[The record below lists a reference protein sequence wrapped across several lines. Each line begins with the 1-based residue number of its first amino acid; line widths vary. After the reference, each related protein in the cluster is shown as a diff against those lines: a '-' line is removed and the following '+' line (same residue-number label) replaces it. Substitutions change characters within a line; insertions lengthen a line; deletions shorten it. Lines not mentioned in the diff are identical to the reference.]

1 MMSVMD
7 NLHEKAKALHK
18 TIVLPEGNETRTL
31 KAAVQALN
39 EGLITPILIGKEDEI
54 KALAAANDLDVSQI
68 KIVDNALGA
77 TDKYADRKSV
87 V

>member
-39 EGLITPILIGKEDEI
+39 EGLITPILIGR
-54 KALAAANDLDVSQI
+54 AF
-68 KIVDNALGA
+68 
-77 TDKYADRKSV
+77 
-87 V
+87 

>member
-31 KAAVQALN
+31 KAAGAGFKRRLDH
-39 EGLITPILIGKEDEI
+39 PDLIGKEDE
-54 KALAAANDLDVSQI
+54 
-68 KIVDNALGA
+68 
-77 TDKYADRKSV
+77 
-87 V
+87 